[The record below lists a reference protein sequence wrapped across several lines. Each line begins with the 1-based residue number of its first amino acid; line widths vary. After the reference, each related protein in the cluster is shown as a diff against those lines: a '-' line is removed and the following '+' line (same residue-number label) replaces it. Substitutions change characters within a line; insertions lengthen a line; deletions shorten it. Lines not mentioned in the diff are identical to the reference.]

1 MIQTRKVFVF
11 ADVNQLSVGI
21 PIERALLIGNFDYR
35 LYEEVK
41 GQYVFICER
50 EISFGLPDDVTD
62 QAAEAMEEMLSAIR
76 AKHYAEQ
83 QKVIDSIAKLRQL
96 SAPKEG
102 ELVDDRDLREGQR
115 IHREVFDN
123 HVPDEEA
130 EDAQYSKVDDFPF

>member
-11 ADVNQLSVGI
+11 ADITALTGGAS
-21 PIERALLIGNFDYR
+21 IENALLIGNFDYR
-35 LYEEVK
+35 LYESAK
-41 GQYVFICER
+41 GKYVFICER

-96 SAPKEG
+96 GAPKEG
-102 ELVDDRDLREGQR
+102 ELVDDRDLRGDR
-115 IHREVFDN
+115 IRIADS
-123 HVPDEEA
+123 DEA
-130 EDAQYSKVDDFPF
+130 DDATFDDFPF

>member
-11 ADVNQLSVGI
+11 ADITALTGGAS
-21 PIERALLIGNFDYR
+21 IENALLIGNFDYR
-35 LYEEVK
+35 LYESVK

-62 QAAEAMEEMLSAIR
+62 QAAEAMEDMLSAIR

-96 SAPKEG
+96 AAPKEG
-102 ELVDDRDLREGQR
+102 ELVDDRDLRGKSVR
-115 IHREVFDN
+115 IADS
-123 HVPDEEA
+123 EEA
-130 EDAQYSKVDDFPF
+130 DDATFDDFPF